1 MMQKAQAKQYRDSL
15 IEEHKGIANEA
26 HLYDISA
33 MEANLIGRISSVTHV
48 IEDGSYDPINK
59 RIRKIT
65 SIE

>member
-1 MMQKAQAKQYRDSL
+1 MEKKQAKQYRDSL
-15 IEEHKGIANEA
+15 IEEHKGLSNDT

-65 SIE
+65 AIE

>member
-1 MMQKAQAKQYRDSL
+1 MMEKKQAKQYRDSL
-15 IEEHKGIANEA
+15 IEEHKGLTNEA

-59 RIRKIT
+59 RIRKIVNF
-65 SIE
+65 E